1 MLEKRGWEEVS
12 AGEDIDNYLAQLD
25 GTGESTEVIE
35 EMRQK
40 WQSCALRS
48 PDDTESSE
56 EMS

>member
-1 MLEKRGWEEVS
+1 MLEKRGWDEVS

-48 PDDTESSE
+48 PDDS
-56 EMS
+56 